1 MILAEDEASLYLQ
14 ATTMSVFAPVGQTPV
29 VRVDPQRDKV
39 SFYGTINLET
49 GKVIAHR
56 SSVMNAVVT
65 AQHVQQILD
74 AEPDCEILLLWDRAP
89 WHRGEPIRQVLEQN
103 PRLEIMLFPVA
114 APDMN
119 PQEQVW
125 KATRR
130 ATSHNHTQKHLP
142 DLADR
147 FEHHL
152 TSKTFESSFLD
163 IYGYT
168 SIRSMFT

>member
-1 MILAEDEASLYLQ
+1 MAEDEASLYLQ
-14 ATTMSVFAPVGQTPV
+14 ATTMRTFAPVGQTPI

-49 GKVIAHR
+49 GRVIAHR
-56 SSVMNAVVT
+56 SPKMNAKVT
-65 AQHVQQILD
+65 AHHLGQILD
-74 AEPDCEILLLWDRAP
+74 AIPDRDILLLWDRAP
-89 WHRGEPIRQVLEQN
+89 WHNGPAIRQILEEN
-103 PRLEIMLFPVA
+103 PRLEIMLLPVA

-119 PQEQVW
+119 PQEHVW

-130 ATSHNHTQKHLP
+130 ATSHNHIQKRLP

-152 TSKTFESSFLD
+152 TSTAFNCSLLD
-163 IYGYT
+163 AYGFNT
-168 SIRSMFT
+168 IRSRFT